1 MLDLTVVIVNYRCW
15 DMLSKCLKSLD
26 KQTVPIKKVIVSDN
40 FSNDGRISDF
50 KKQFPWVDWVEE
62 KINGGFSYG
71 CNAGARLADS
81 KWLLFLNPDT
91 EIPSDCLEG
100 LLTHC
105 DKNPNYKLISIK
117 QIKSNGEN
125 CFPYGIFPNAL
136 NVLGPLRSLE
146 RNIIR
151 RTQSKKAINSNSV
164 GSPDWIS
171 GAFVLIRLSDFKK
184 LTSWDEFFW
193 MYYEDIDLS
202 KRASELGMKRVLLN
216 DWHCIHDHGGA
227 SRKTTDITILTK
239 AEVII
244 SSHKYIQK
252 HFKGISRL
260 LAHTLVFGS
269 TFIELSILSVFSK
282 IKRGILKKLLSY
294 WFKVKT

>member
-40 FSNDGRISDF
+40 FSNDGRISNF

-62 KINGGFSYG
+62 KINGGFSYD

-171 GAFVLIRLSDFKK
+171 
-184 LTSWDEFFW
+184 
-193 MYYEDIDLS
+193 
-202 KRASELGMKRVLLN
+202 VLL
-216 DWHCIHDHGGA
+216 
-227 SRKTTDITILTK
+227 
-239 AEVII
+239 
-244 SSHKYIQK
+244 
-252 HFKGISRL
+252 F
-260 LAHTLVFGS
+260 
-269 TFIELSILSVFSK
+269 
-282 IKRGILKKLLSY
+282 
-294 WFKVKT
+294 